1 MSSFLLFDVYVCIKW
16 VKQEFNWMKFAEC
29 MDNGRDGMHSGCFYS
44 FFSLFA
50 RIYLRFGCD
59 LFCIQRRR
67 YINLNKWSI
76 HITRIYSRHTACAVF
91 FVFSAFVN
99 NSLKL
104 WNDEKKIQF
113 IMDFRLVFQANIHHF
128 MNFFCVCIN
137 IFKRWKHFKCLD

>member
-1 MSSFLLFDVYVCIKW
+1 MFTFASNELNKNSIGWNSLSAWIMVETVCIPGA
-16 VKQEFNWMKFAEC
+16 FIL
-29 MDNGRDGMHSGCFYS
+29 